1 MAGPASQGQCV
12 QCNVHT
18 QYPTTSNILSTGSQ
32 CSSAAT
38 AVTALPAV
46 TWMRDLS
53 LSASL
58 VSAAAVCRA
67 RPAADSEHVTCLYI
81 SSISSLLNIKLNAM
95 WSYCCI
101 NITLSRV
108 YILLHRIAL
117 HKRVIKATLLGTI
130 QLTCR

>member
-18 QYPTTSNILSTGSQ
+18 QYPTTINVVSTGSQ

-38 AVTALPAV
+38 AATVTALPAV
-46 TWMRDLS
+46 TWMRD

-67 RPAADSEHVTCLYI
+67 RPAADSELVTCLYI

-101 NITLSRV
+101 NITLSRG